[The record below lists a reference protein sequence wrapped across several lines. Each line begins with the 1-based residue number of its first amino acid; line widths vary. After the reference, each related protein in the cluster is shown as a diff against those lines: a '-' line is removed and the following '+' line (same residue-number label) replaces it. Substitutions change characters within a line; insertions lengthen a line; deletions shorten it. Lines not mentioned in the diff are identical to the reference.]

1 MPEATGTQGEY
12 RVVIADTS
20 SPEAITESYNRASAQ
35 GEIAASVWDGRNV
48 NIITRG
54 GGVSSGSSKN
64 YRTIVAKSGT
74 AEELEQSLTEAT
86 RDGGRIV
93 STVWDGKNVNVVIE
107 R

>member
-1 MPEATGTQGEY
+1 MPEATGAQGEY
-12 RVVIADTS
+12 KVHIADIS

-35 GEIAASVWDGRNV
+35 GEIAASVWDGQHV

-54 GGVSSGSSKN
+54 GGGGGSNRN

-74 AEELEQSLTEAT
+74 AQELEQSLTEAT

-107 R
+107 G